1 MSHEQRRL
9 LAPAVGGSCAPTSA
23 VSFGMWVFL
32 VSEILLFSGLFAGYT
47 VYRSLHTEGF
57 LAAARE
63 TNIVYGTVNTAILMT
78 SSLSLAVAG
87 NAARAKS
94 YLLAQRLL
102 LVTMLLGTLFL
113 ILKGLEY
120 REDIE
125 KRLVPGSA
133 FALPQQG
140 AALFF
145 AFYWMMTGIHAI
157 HVSGGLAALGRLVI
171 ASRRAPTWLSGSGSE
186 EAMSCSIAD
195 LDRLVLAAGD
205 DLRTCLCCLGP
216 GQPSRQPLHRS
227 VESDTGCV
235 GIHAP
240 VRGQHT
246 QPPRGRRRTNLDV
259 CDVSANRR

>member
-1 MSHEQRRL
+1 VSSDVFLRPPWEN
-9 LAPAVGGSCAPTSA
+9 LARQHQA

-47 VYRSLHTEGF
+47 IYRSLHTEGF

-125 KRLVPGSA
+125 RHLVPGSA

-157 HVSGGLAALGRLVI
+157 HVSGGLAALSRLVI
-171 ASRRAPTWLSGSGSE
+171 VSRRAPAWLSGSGSE
-186 EAMSCSIAD
+186 EATA
-195 LDRLVLAAGD
+195 LYWHLVDVIWIVLYPLLYLA
-205 DLRTCLCCLGP
+205 
-216 GQPSRQPLHRS
+216 
-227 VESDTGCV
+227 
-235 GIHAP
+235 
-240 VRGQHT
+240 
-246 QPPRGRRRTNLDV
+246 GRNYG
-259 CDVSANRR
+259 

>member
-1 MSHEQRRL
+1 MSSDVFLRPPWED
-9 LAPAVGGSCAPTSA
+9 LARQHQA

-47 VYRSLHTEGF
+47 IYRRLHTEGF

-113 ILKGLEY
+113 ILKGFEY
-120 REDIE
+120 HEDIE
-125 KRLVPGSA
+125 KHLVPGSA

-157 HVSGGLAALGRLVI
+157 HVSGGLAALSRLVI
-171 ASRRAPTWLSGSGSE
+171 ASRRDPAWLSGSGSE
-186 EAMSCSIAD
+186 EATA
-195 LDRLVLAAGD
+195 LYWHLVDVIWIVLYPLLYLA
-205 DLRTCLCCLGP
+205 
-216 GQPSRQPLHRS
+216 
-227 VESDTGCV
+227 
-235 GIHAP
+235 
-240 VRGQHT
+240 
-246 QPPRGRRRTNLDV
+246 GRNYG
-259 CDVSANRR
+259 